1 MLDERSRSA
10 SDLAKQQKTL
20 ESVQEDLKGQ
30 ISRLR
35 AEHDD
40 KVEDLEKRLQT
51 ALGKAQVLRFLSY
64 DTYRHEY
71 SPGLA
76 DRVSLNS
83 IIIKLLLGKCY
94 FDFGRAPS
102 TLLQRPI
109 ILESRVYFR
118 ECKWGKYDTDF
129 QKSQNLYGV
138 L

>member
-64 DTYRHEY
+64 DTYRHTNIHQ
-71 SPGLA
+71 
-76 DRVSLNS
+76 D
-83 IIIKLLLGKCY
+83 
-94 FDFGRAPS
+94 
-102 TLLQRPI
+102 LQT
-109 ILESRVYFR
+109 EF
-118 ECKWGKYDTDF
+118 
-129 QKSQNLYGV
+129 KSQFYIYKALVGKM
-138 L
+138 LF